1 LGCIIRSLAL
11 GRAGKAQ
18 SGLDKGLRANPSSCA
33 LQVWEFDKKLL
44 QADALAPVGQFKYEV
59 ATVMRALAMD
69 EFLPAVLAA
78 GAALGARG
86 RGAQDAMRTSAW
98 I

>member
-1 LGCIIRSLAL
+1 MVLHCTL
-11 GRAGKAQ
+11 
-18 SGLDKGLRANPSSCA
+18 

-59 ATVMRALAMD
+59 ATIMRALAMD

-78 GAALGARG
+78 VPAGGAKGSGVWLCLCKTGSVV
-86 RGAQDAMRTSAW
+86 THKLCLL
-98 I
+98 

>member
-1 LGCIIRSLAL
+1 L
-11 GRAGKAQ
+11 
-18 SGLDKGLRANPSSCA
+18 

-59 ATVMRALAMD
+59 ATIMRALAMD

-78 GAALGARG
+78 AATLGARG
-86 RGAQDAMRTSAW
+86 AGESDSAGCMW
-98 I
+98 YVVCVSQKALVQIIQAKHLSQAHIM